1 MTDEAKAITHEVEP
15 ESIAPEVPRFV
26 PSVYL
31 EVSKEQLDV
40 LDVGKNVNIKLLGRV
55 TGLRADENASENNRY
70 SIDLELKKVSIIDDD
85 NEFSKMAEDDE

>member
-1 MTDEAKAITHEVEP
+1 MAELAHEVEP
-15 ESIAPEVPRFV
+15 ESITQPVPQFV

-40 LDVGKNVNIKLLGRV
+40 LEVGKNVQIKLLGKV
-55 TGLRADENASENNRY
+55 SGLRADEKAAENDRY

-85 NEFSKMAEDDE
+85 NEFSKMSEEDD

>member
-1 MTDEAKAITHEVEP
+1 MSEDKLEISHEVEP
-15 ESIAPEVPRFV
+15 EPIANEIPRFV

-40 LDVGKNVNIKLLGRV
+40 LDVGKNVSIKLLGRV

-70 SIDLELKKVSIIDDD
+70 SIDLELRKVSIIDDD
-85 NEFSKMAEDDE
+85 NEFSKMAEDDD

>member
-1 MTDEAKAITHEVEP
+1 MSEDKLEISHEVEP
-15 ESIAPEVPRFV
+15 EPIAKELPRFV

-40 LDVGKNVNIKLLGRV
+40 LDVGKNVSIKLLGRV

-70 SIDLELKKVSIIDDD
+70 SIDLELRKVSIIDDD
-85 NEFSKMAEDDE
+85 NEFSKMAEDDD